1 MLTLTKKSGFSLV
14 EILVSLLVV
23 SLAAV
28 NISGLQKMVGE
39 QSRDNFT
46 HSAVLALATEKMEEV
61 LESEAVTDIDALHNS
76 EESLTL
82 GFTTFD
88 LHWAV
93 TALSSTLNAGAD
105 IRDVALQVSWNDA
118 QGDLKSVTYSEQVN
132 LALPFNTAGAG
143 PAPSTVSVIGKY
155 DVLYF
160 EPKMGYKRDAY
171 VIYNDQ
177 LFQATAVHQLGNGD
191 TIRDVIPPIN
201 TDGTVNSGWAN
212 LGPVDNP
219 ALLDLFDCSL
229 VRC

>member
-61 LESEAVTDIDALHNS
+61 LKNETVADIDALHNS
-76 EESLTL
+76 EESITL
-82 GFTTFD
+82 GYTTFNLD
-88 LHWAV
+88 WAV

-132 LALPFNTAGAG
+132 LALPLHNWLAG
-143 PAPSTVSVIGKY
+143 SVTSVDTVIGKY

-177 LFQATAVHQLGNGD
+177 LLQSTAVHQLGNGD
-191 TIRDVIPPIN
+191 TIRDVIPPIT
-201 TDGTVNSGWAN
+201 TDGTVTDGWTN

-219 ALLDLFDCSL
+219 ALLELFDCSL
-229 VRC
+229 VKC